1 MLKIFNAPF
10 RWTRQL
16 YDWVLKWGK
25 SDYALPALFILAF
38 AEASFFPIP
47 PDALLIALCM
57 GAYKKWFKFATICS
71 VGSVLGGVAGYLIG
85 MLAFDTIGEVMLDFS
100 ATLAGTSSEELLSQA
115 QYWFNEKE
123 VWGMLVGPWAVGIAG
138 FTPIPYKVFTIS
150 AGFFNMSFIPFLA
163 ASLISRTLR
172 FFIVA
177 GLIGLLYKKFG
188 DKIKD
193 FIDKYFNWLA
203 IGFVILLI
211 LGFLSIKLLKG

>member
-1 MLKIFNAPF
+1 MLKIFSAPF

-16 YDWVLKWGK
+16 YDWVLKWGE

-38 AEASFFPIP
+38 AESSFFPIP

-57 GAYKKWFKFATICS
+57 GAYKKWFKFAAICS
-71 VGSVLGGVAGYLIG
+71 IGSVMGGVAGYLIG
-85 MLAFDTIGEVMLDFS
+85 MLAFDTIGEVMLDLS
-100 ATLAGTSSEELLSQA
+100 ASIAGTSSEELLSQA

-123 VWGMLVGPWAVGIAG
+123 VLGVLVGPWAVGIAG

-163 ASLISRTLR
+163 ASIISRTLR

-177 GLIGLLYKKFG
+177 GLIGLLYKRFG

>member
-1 MLKIFNAPF
+1 MIKIINAPF
-10 RWTRQL
+10 RWMRQL
-16 YDWVLKWGK
+16 YDWVLKWGE
-25 SDYALPALFILAF
+25 SEYALPALFILAF

-57 GAYKKWFKFATICS
+57 GVYKKWYKFAAICS
-71 VGSVLGGVAGYLIG
+71 VGSVMGGVAGYLIG

-100 ATLAGTSSEELLSQA
+100 ATIAGTSSEELLALA

-123 VWGMLVGPWAVGIAG
+123 IWGMQVGPWAVGIAG

-150 AGFFNMSFIPFLA
+150 AGFFDMSFIPFLV
-163 ASLISRTLR
+163 ASLISRSLR
-172 FFIVA
+172 FFVVA

-203 IGFVILLI
+203 IAFVILLV
-211 LGFLSIKLLKG
+211 LGFLSIKLIKG

>member
-1 MLKIFNAPF
+1 MLKIFSAPF

-16 YDWVLKWGK
+16 YDWVLKWGE
-25 SDYALPALFILAF
+25 SDYALPALLILAF
-38 AEASFFPIP
+38 AESSFFPIP

-57 GAYKKWFKFATICS
+57 GAYKKWFKFAAICS
-71 VGSVLGGVAGYLIG
+71 IGSVMGGVAGYLIG
-85 MLAFDTIGEVMLDFS
+85 MLAFDTIGEVMLDLS
-100 ATLAGTSSEELLSQA
+100 ASIAGTSSEELLSQA

-123 VWGMLVGPWAVGIAG
+123 VLGVLVGPWAVGIAG

-163 ASLISRTLR
+163 ASIISRTLR

-177 GLIGLLYKKFG
+177 GLIGLLYKRFG